1 MEPGNIATATRQQAV
16 ALTAMSRTPA
26 RGRAASVIRARRPA
40 EGEAARSSIKEN
52 APENP
57 VKRSGR
63 GLLAS
68 R

>member
-16 ALTAMSRTPA
+16 ALNAISRTPA
-26 RGRAASVIRARRPA
+26 AAVNWARRVA
-40 EGEAARSSIKEN
+40 ESEAARSSIKEN
-52 APENP
+52 PSPENP
-57 VKRSGR
+57 VKRSSR

>member
-16 ALTAMSRTPA
+16 ALSPCRALRPA
-26 RGRAASVIRARRPA
+26 AVNWARRLA
-40 EGEAARSSIKEN
+40 ESEAARSSIKEN
-52 APENP
+52 PSPENP
-57 VKRSGR
+57 VRRSSR

>member
-1 MEPGNIATATRQQAV
+1 VEPGNSALATRQQAV
-16 ALTAMSRTPA
+16 ALIAMSRTPA
-26 RGRAASVIRARRPA
+26 RGRAAGAIRARRLA
-40 EGEAARSSIKEN
+40 ESEAARSSIKEN

-57 VKRSGR
+57 VKRSSR